1 MEKVIYSDEVK
12 IYLYK
17 LVIILHKKEYFGY
30 KATAKEYVDRITTDI
45 ETHIDI
51 KRHKPTSPG
60 LRKYGKY
67 YASFPA
73 NKRTTWYVIF
83 NKRDGLYNINY
94 ITNNHVG
101 KAADLKRLS

>member
-1 MEKVIYSDEVK
+1 MEKIIYSDEVK
-12 IYLYK
+12 VYLDK
-17 LVIILHKKEYFGY
+17 LVVILFNKEYFGY
-30 KATAKEYVDRITTDI
+30 KVTAQEYVDRITHDI
-45 ETHIDI
+45 ERHIDI
-51 KRHKPTSPG
+51 KKHKPTPPG

-67 YASFPA
+67 YASFHA

-101 KAADLKRLS
+101 KAAELLGFR